1 MKRNGKVKEK
11 REEREQQEEKQK
23 REEKGNT
30 KDTETENESIYH
42 KQAQGPDQQTATML
56 AQLQTLKKTQQHHE
70 YETKE
75 EKETTIRQDAEYW
88 QTNGKTTKMKKIIVT
103 NIRH

>member
-1 MKRNGKVKEK
+1 MRVNESNNTRLTQQSNRTTQGSDDDIDIEGIASRTRESDGEREGEREMERNGKVKEK

-56 AQLQTLKKTQQHHE
+56 A
-70 YETKE
+70 
-75 EKETTIRQDAEYW
+75 
-88 QTNGKTTKMKKIIVT
+88 
-103 NIRH
+103 

>member
-1 MKRNGKVKEK
+1 MERNGKVKEK
-11 REEREQQEEKQK
+11 REEREQQKQK
-23 REEKGNT
+23 REEKGNK

-88 QTNGKTTKMKKIIVT
+88 KTNGKMTEMKTIKTTAT
-103 NIRH
+103 NTKL

>member
-1 MKRNGKVKEK
+1 MSEKKE
-11 REEREQQEEKQK
+11 
-23 REEKGNT
+23 NT
-30 KDTETENESIYH
+30 KETETENESTYH

-88 QTNGKTTKMKKIIVT
+88 QTNGKTMKMKKIIVT
-103 NIRH
+103 REYQTLSKGE

>member
-1 MKRNGKVKEK
+1 MERNGKVKEK

-56 AQLQTLKKTQQHHE
+56 A
-70 YETKE
+70 
-75 EKETTIRQDAEYW
+75 
-88 QTNGKTTKMKKIIVT
+88 
-103 NIRH
+103 